1 MLLAVLINT
10 QVQIMWTNFNA
21 DTFYSTAILRLM
33 YIDQFQQFMGP
44 MEKGKTGK
52 GREMGLKTKQQR
64 ARGEKA
70 SLLSMILESKVTQY
84 NTI

>member
-1 MLLAVLINT
+1 
-10 QVQIMWTNFNA
+10 
-21 DTFYSTAILRLM
+21 M
-33 YIDQFQQFMGP
+33 YTDHFQQFMGP